1 MVAYPRSR
9 FESQRRS
16 LIPDDQQSEHLALF
30 TKRDDALDQA
40 FATASEQVGAK
51 NVGGAQW
58 FPEMH
63 FSASSLWRRIASSI
77 AAKLTKR
84 DDTSRSN
91 FSRSFGE
98 KSRRDSRSPAS
109 KRTSAVSDLED
120 RSAEPQPA
128 NSQVV
133 GDTLVTDF
141 TGSND
146 SNATTSDDSAST
158 SSGNG
163 SGRSPEALEK
173 DYSSTLLHLTTTKS
187 DGTNVT
193 SAQDFSA
200 RAHRKVKSLFGDY
213 SVSDLIGRRKINA
226 RDGSGVQINLTAI
239 EESSSFK
246 AAPKKPAAHRSAASL
261 RITNGFGDIIGR
273 SNDAAVART
282 ERRIRRARRNA
293 QPYTKLEVSPY
304 TLSTSF

>member
-9 FESQRRS
+9 SESQRRS

-40 FATASEQVGAK
+40 FATASEQVGTK

-141 TGSND
+141 TASND
-146 SNATTSDDSAST
+146 SNAATSDGSAST
-158 SSGNG
+158 SSG
-163 SGRSPEALEK
+163 
-173 DYSSTLLHLTTTKS
+173 
-187 DGTNVT
+187 
-193 SAQDFSA
+193 
-200 RAHRKVKSLFGDY
+200 
-213 SVSDLIGRRKINA
+213 KINA

-282 ERRIRRARRNA
+282 ERRIRRARRNS
-293 QPYTKLEVSPY
+293 QTYTKLEVSPY

>member
-1 MVAYPRSR
+1 MVFHRLTLSMMVAYPRSR
-9 FESQRRS
+9 SESQRRS

-40 FATASEQVGAK
+40 FATASEQVGTT

-58 FPEMH
+58 FPKMH
-63 FSASSLWRRIASSI
+63 FSASGLWRRITSSI
-77 AAKLTKR
+77 AAKFTKR

-98 KSRRDSRSPAS
+98 KLRRDSRSPAS

-133 GDTLVTDF
+133 EDTLVTDL

-146 SNATTSDDSAST
+146 SNATISNGSAST

-163 SGRSPEALEK
+163 FGRSAEALEK
-173 DYSSTLLHLTTTKS
+173 DY
-187 DGTNVT
+187 N
-193 SAQDFSA
+193 
-200 RAHRKVKSLFGDY
+200 
-213 SVSDLIGRRKINA
+213 
-226 RDGSGVQINLTAI
+226 
-239 EESSSFK
+239 
-246 AAPKKPAAHRSAASL
+246 
-261 RITNGFGDIIGR
+261 IIGR

-282 ERRIRRARRNA
+282 ERRIRRARRNS
-293 QPYTKLEVSPY
+293 QTYTKLEVSPY
-304 TLSTSF
+304 TLFTSF